1 VTIQHGTGFINK
13 EIIPYKEKLMSD
25 MPQTPKTTES
35 PAAKHGR
42 AAWFGGAVLII
53 VGLAFIV
60 DNLNL
65 PFIKEGNWWAV
76 FLLIPIVAILD
87 DIYRITSA
95 SSEGKAGAIT
105 SKLVGLLIIAAIMII
120 FLFGINL
127 GIYWPVLLIAAG
139 LVFLIAALVK

>member
-1 VTIQHGTGFINK
+1 MTEN
-13 EIIPYKEKLMSD
+13 
-25 MPQTPKTTES
+25 PQPVKNPS
-35 PAAKHGR
+35 GNVSGRNR

-60 DNLNL
+60 ENLHL
-65 PFIKEGNWWAV
+65 PFIQENNWWAI

-87 DIYRITSA
+87 DIYRIYTSTA
-95 SSEGKAGAIT
+95 ERKAGAFV
-105 SKLVGLLIIAAIMII
+105 SKLVGLLVIGTIMVI

-139 LVFLIAALVK
+139 LVFLVAALIK

>member
-1 VTIQHGTGFINK
+1 
-13 EIIPYKEKLMSD
+13 MSEN
-25 MPQTPKTTES
+25 PQTTQTSTRSVSKR
-35 PAAKHGR
+35 GR

-60 DNLNL
+60 ENLNL
-65 PFIKEGNWWAV
+65 PFIKEGNWWAI

-95 SSEGKAGAIT
+95 GTEGKAGAIT

-120 FLFGINL
+120 VLFGINL

-139 LVFLIAALVK
+139 LVFLVAALVN

>member
-1 VTIQHGTGFINK
+1 MTEN
-13 EIIPYKEKLMSD
+13 
-25 MPQTPKTTES
+25 PQTTQT
-35 PAAKHGR
+35 PASTVSKRGR

-60 DNLNL
+60 ENLHL
-65 PFIKEGNWWAV
+65 PFIQENNWWAV

-87 DIYRITSA
+87 DIYRIYTTMP
-95 SSEGKAGAIT
+95 ERKAGAIV
-105 SKLVGLLIIAAIMII
+105 SKSVGLLVIGTIMVI

-139 LVFLIAALVK
+139 LVFLVAALIK